1 MVAWQTDRGTLS
13 SLSERANF
21 EHGNVRLRLSVRL
34 RVRLRREHKAD
45 FLGLPVPET
54 EGIPLNS
61 EQVPKF
67 RELQVPNFQAPRTSS
82 FEIQKKKLTKNCFF
96 LFQQKNILDT
106 AFCLFTHYSIA
117 KLRARMELN
126 VVF

>member
-13 SLSERANF
+13 LLSERANF

-34 RVRLRREHKAD
+34 RVRLRRVHKAD
-45 FLGLPVPET
+45 LCT
-54 EGIPLNS
+54 
-61 EQVPKF
+61 
-67 RELQVPNFQAPRTSS
+67 RTSS
-82 FEIQKKKLTKNCFF
+82 SQISSSENFKFRNPEKKLTKNCFF
-96 LFQQKNILDT
+96 LFQEKNILDT

-117 KLRARMELN
+117 KLRAWMELN